1 MEESTEET
9 AKKYGIDLKII
20 IVGDLATG
28 KTSIINRYINEK
40 FDSKNRSTIAP
51 EFSYK
56 IIKSKDVIFRIQFWD
71 IPGQNKNPEL
81 TGVFCRDTQGVI
93 FTTEV
98 NNKNAFENLK
108 IWQDSLNK
116 YNDIK
121 NIPKILIE
129 NKCDLLGDESH
140 YNDNFEKIK
149 KFSHENSFLGCF
161 RTSALNGYNVDKAIN
176 FLIDEIIKLV
186 GDEEIQYYNSK
197 IKMDNSYISQN
208 TKNKNRCC

>member
-1 MEESTEET
+1 MEESIDES

-40 FDSKNRSTIAP
+40 FDPKNRATIAP

-81 TGVFCRDTQGVI
+81 TGVFCRDTQGII

-98 NNKNAFENLK
+98 QKMNSLENLK
-108 IWQDSLNK
+108 IWQDSLDK
-116 YNDIK
+116 FSDIK
-121 NIPKILIE
+121 NIPKILVE

-140 YNDNFEKIK
+140 YNDNFENIK
-149 KFSHENSFLGCF
+149 KFCHENNFSGCF
-161 RTSALNGYNVDKAIN
+161 RTSALNGYNVDNAIN
-176 FLIDEIIKLV
+176 FLIDEIIKSV
-186 GDEEIQYYNSK
+186 REEEIQYYKKK
-197 IKMDNSYISQN
+197 IKMDNSYLSQN
-208 TKNKNRCC
+208 TINKNRCC

>member
-1 MEESTEET
+1 MEESIEES

-40 FDSKNRSTIAP
+40 FDSKNRATIAP

-81 TGVFCRDTQGVI
+81 TGVFCRDTQGII

-98 NNKNAFENLK
+98 QKMNALENLK

-116 YNDIK
+116 FSDIK
-121 NIPKILIE
+121 DIPKILVE

-149 KFSHENSFLGCF
+149 KFSHENNFSGCF
-161 RTSALNGYNVDKAIN
+161 RTSALNGYNVDNAIN
-176 FLIDEIIKLV
+176 FLIDEIIKSV
-186 GDEEIQYYNSK
+186 GDEEIQDYNSK
-197 IKMDNSYISQN
+197 IKMDNSYLSQN
-208 TKNKNRCC
+208 TINKNRCC